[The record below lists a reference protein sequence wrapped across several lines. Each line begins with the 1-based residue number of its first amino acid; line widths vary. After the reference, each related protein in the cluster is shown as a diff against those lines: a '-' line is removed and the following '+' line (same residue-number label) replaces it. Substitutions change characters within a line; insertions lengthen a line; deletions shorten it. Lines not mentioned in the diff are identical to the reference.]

1 MRFGHR
7 RRRAIAGKMTNPSPK
22 ESSMAGRN
30 FLFVPGPTN
39 VPDRVT
45 RAMMVAMEDHRSPIF
60 PELSRACL
68 NGLKPIFKTATG
80 AIIIFPSSGTGCWE
94 AALTNCLNAGDKV
107 LASRFGQFS
116 HLWIDMCQ
124 RLGYEVEILETPWGE
139 GAPVDR
145 YLAALSADKQ
155 HKIKAVLVCQNET
168 ATGVTSDV
176 AAMRQAMD
184 TVKHPAFLF
193 VDSVSA
199 LASIDFRMDE
209 WGVDVCVSGSQKGLM
224 LPAGLGVTC
233 VSQRAL
239 AAAKSATSKRCYFDY
254 ADMVQANASGYFPY
268 TPSLPMLYG
277 LRESLAIMAEEGL
290 ENIFQR
296 HAYLAG
302 GTRAAVFE
310 GWKLKLCAV
319 APKWRFQPLQPR
331 TRRGAL
337 QGRGQAVPHRPFG
350 RSERAHAA
358 GRHRGRR
365 DGHARRRS
373 QDRAGKRRCGRAK
386 LLAQACRAVEADGG
400 SGRQSR
406 VSYKGVFLD
415 RASLKAKVRKP
426 KDASEYVEHQKTSVD
441 EIVPRLKGAAVAIVN
456 KVPMREATLAQLP
469 ELKMIAVA
477 ATGYDVID
485 IAYCKSRGIAVA
497 NIRNYAVHTVPEHAF
512 MLILALRRN
521 LLAYRQ
527 DVENG
532 VWNKSD
538 QFCFFTH
545 EIGDLHGSTLG
556 IIGEGA
562 IGQATA
568 AIGRA
573 FGMRVLFAD
582 HAPPKMEGVTFT
594 PHEQVLAESDVI
606 SLHCPLMPA
615 TRNLI
620 DLAAFKKMK
629 RNALLINTARGGLV
643 DEAALIQALDQ
654 GLIAGAGF
662 DVLTVEPPKDGHPL
676 LDVRRPNFILTPH
689 IAWASD
695 GAMQFLADQLIDNID
710 LWAAGKPQHLVT

>member
-1 MRFGHR
+1 
-7 RRRAIAGKMTNPSPK
+7 
-22 ESSMAGRN
+22 
-30 FLFVPGPTN
+30 V
-39 VPDRVT
+39 
-45 RAMMVAMEDHRSPIF
+45 
-60 PELSRACL
+60 SR
-68 NGLKPIFKTATG
+68 
-80 AIIIFPSSGTGCWE
+80 
-94 AALTNCLNAGDKV
+94 KV
-107 LASRFGQFS
+107 
-116 HLWIDMCQ
+116 
-124 RLGYEVEILETPWGE
+124 
-139 GAPVDR
+139 
-145 YLAALSADKQ
+145 
-155 HKIKAVLVCQNET
+155 
-168 ATGVTSDV
+168 
-176 AAMRQAMD
+176 
-184 TVKHPAFLF
+184 
-193 VDSVSA
+193 
-199 LASIDFRMDE
+199 
-209 WGVDVCVSGSQKGLM
+209 
-224 LPAGLGVTC
+224 
-233 VSQRAL
+233 
-239 AAAKSATSKRCYFDY
+239 
-254 ADMVQANASGYFPY
+254 
-268 TPSLPMLYG
+268 
-277 LRESLAIMAEEGL
+277 
-290 ENIFQR
+290 
-296 HAYLAG
+296 
-302 GTRAAVFE
+302 
-310 GWKLKLCAV
+310 
-319 APKWRFQPLQPR
+319 
-331 TRRGAL
+331 
-337 QGRGQAVPHRPFG
+337 
-350 RSERAHAA
+350 
-358 GRHRGRR
+358 
-365 DGHARRRS
+365 
-373 QDRAGKRRCGRAK
+373 
-386 LLAQACRAVEADGG
+386 
-400 SGRQSR
+400 
-406 VSYKGVFLD
+406 VFLD
-415 RASLKAKVRKP
+415 RASLKANVRKP
-426 KDASEYVEHQKTSVD
+426 REASEYVEYQKTSVE

-485 IAYCKSRGIAVA
+485 IAYCKAHGIAVA

-521 LLAYRQ
+521 LLAYRR

-582 HAPPKMEGVTFT
+582 HPPPKMEGVSFT